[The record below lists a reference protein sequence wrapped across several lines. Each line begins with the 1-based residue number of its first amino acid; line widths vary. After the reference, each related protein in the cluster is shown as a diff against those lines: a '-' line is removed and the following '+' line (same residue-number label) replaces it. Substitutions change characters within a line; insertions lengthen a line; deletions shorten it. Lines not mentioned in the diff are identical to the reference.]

1 MDPMCAAIQRVAPQ
15 ACDIRLAALPVVGRV
30 LLGCEAAGLDSAH
43 GRRRLIQSAI
53 GLLHEQAPGATVNF
67 AKESPQEIGEGY

>member
-15 ACDIRLAALPVVGRV
+15 ARYIRLAAPPVGGRV
-30 LLGCEAAGLDSAH
+30 LPGCEAAGLDSAH
-43 GRRRLIQSAI
+43 RRRRLMQLAT
-53 GLLHEQAPGATVNF
+53 GLLHEQAPGATVNV